1 MQELSFVEVA
11 QVAGGTIGTMGH
23 VDSGFCQLIAD

>member
-11 QVAGGTIGTMGH
+11 QVAGGTGSAH
-23 VDSGFCQLIAD
+23 VDHGNVIAD

>member
-11 QVAGGTIGTMGH
+11 QVAGGDGH
-23 VDSGFCQLIAD
+23 VDAGYCEVIAD

>member
-11 QVAGGTIGTMGH
+11 QVAGGEAGH
-23 VDSGFCQLIAD
+23 VDAGYCEVIAD